1 MLTFLFFLERG
12 SRARVVLVAG
22 AAIFLEGTTLRS
34 DTSPI
39 EDSKKTMEEITSLP
53 CSFSFSSPFPRC
65 NRHSVRGAQGVGGA
79 R

>member
-12 SRARVVLVAG
+12 SRARLVLVAG
-22 AAIFLEGTTLRS
+22 AAIFSEGTTLR

-39 EDSKKTMEEITSLP
+39 EDSEKTMEEITNLP
-53 CSFSFSSPFPRC
+53 CPFSFSSPFPRC